1 MYDAKAA
8 RMLTRYNA
16 WSNKIWYAALAALPE
31 IEPTRSRPSLF
42 KNMVHTMNH
51 IYIIDLIWQA
61 HIEGRDHGLA
71 ARNTPD
77 HPSLSE
83 LTLKH
88 HELNT
93 WFVYW
98 SDQQTDDSM
107 ADRRPVV
114 LIGGNRVI
122 MSKGEMLLHLYQH
135 TGYHRGFVGD
145 MFYQI
150 PDLRPPV
157 TDLPVFLREV
167 PQNY

>member
-61 HIEGRDHGLA
+61 HLEGRDHGLA

-98 SDQQTDDSM
+98 SDQQTDDSVVA
-107 ADRRPVV
+107 ADRTRDHYAFAPA
-114 LIGGNRVI
+114 GCFSSHG
-122 MSKGEMLLHLYQH
+122 STKFGSLY
-135 TGYHRGFVGD
+135 RSW
-145 MFYQI
+145 
-150 PDLRPPV
+150 
-157 TDLPVFLREV
+157 
-167 PQNY
+167 